1 MSEIARAYVTVGL
14 KDDVTQGLGAMQSSL
29 QRTSQRMSGAGMAM
43 TKGLTVPILA
53 AGAAAFG
60 LASKY
65 AQMGD
70 DIAKTSTKLGVTTDA
85 LQEMQYWAS
94 QNGMEAATLE
104 RAVGRL
110 NQRIGR
116 AAEGNEKY
124 ADAFKALGVSLR
136 DTSGQVR
143 ATEEVLG
150 DTIEKLREIEDP
162 AIQSARAS
170 EIFGTKMARDLMPA
184 LQDTSLSLEEAKEK
198 IHELGGVMSEDAIRN
213 AEKYE
218 DAMDDLK
225 RSFGGVFMELAG
237 KLIPIFTDTLIP
249 IIQDQILPVLRF
261 FVNII
266 TGLVKV
272 FGMLPGPIQGLSI
285 AFLGLV
291 AAAGP
296 MLLIGA
302 KLVQAYA
309 TLQPAIA
316 ALSAT
321 KMGALVPAFVASTK
335 AAWAFTA
342 ALLANPITWVVV
354 AIVALIAII
363 VLLAKNWEVVAETLS
378 KGWALFTEGI
388 QIAWSAIKNFFSN
401 LWEWLESFLAGW
413 GPKLLLVIAPFIA
426 LPLLI
431 WKNWEK
437 IEEWFAELWDNVKG
451 IFRSALQWFQD
462 LPGRFLQWGKDI
474 IDNIWEGIKAAW
486 QRVKDGVG
494 NIAQAIKDFFNP
506 FAKSSPSLVELVEKG
521 AHKIAHEYRAIEP
534 PRREAG
540 EAVLAGG
547 GGTVNNF
554 NLSDVHVRDD
564 RDIERIA
571 RELYNLQRRKD
582 RGVG

>member
-1 MSEIARAYVTVGL
+1 MSEIARTYVTVGL
-14 KDDVTQGLGAMQSSL
+14 KDEATQGLGALQGSL
-29 QRTSQRMSGAGMAM
+29 QKTSQQMMGTGMAM

-70 DIAKTSTKLGVTTDA
+70 EIAKTSTKLGVSTDA
-85 LQEMQYWAS
+85 LQEMNYWAS

-124 ADAFKALGVSLR
+124 AEAFQVLGVSLR
-136 DTSGQVR
+136 DANGQIR
-143 ATEEVLG
+143 DTEEVLG
-150 DTIEKLREIEDP
+150 DTIKELRAIEDP
-162 AIQSARAS
+162 ALQSARAS

-184 LQDTSLSLEEAKEK
+184 LQDTSMSLEEAKERV
-198 IHELGGVMSEDAIRN
+198 HELGGVMSEEAIRN

-225 RSFGGVFMELAG
+225 RAFSGVFMELAG
-237 KLIPIFTDTLIP
+237 SLIPIFTETLIP
-249 IIQDQILPVLRF
+249 VIQNQILPVLKF
-261 FVNII
+261 FVD
-266 TGLVKV
+266 GLSKLAKV
-272 FGMLPGPIQGLSI
+272 FGMLPGPIQALAIG
-285 AFLGLV
+285 FLGLV

-296 MLLIGA
+296 ALMIAA
-302 KLVQAYA
+302 KLVQIYT

-321 KMGALVPAFVASTK
+321 KMGALVPAFLASTK

-342 ALLANPITWVVV
+342 ALLANPIVWIIGL
-354 AIVALIAII
+354 IVGLIAII
-363 VLLAKNWEVVAETLS
+363 VLLVRNWDRVVEVVSAGWHLMV
-378 KGWALFTEGI
+378 KGAKAAWEGI
-388 QIAWSAIKNFFSN
+388 KDFFTGLWDWLKNFFSN
-401 LWEWLESFLAGW
+401 W
-413 GPKLLLVIAPFIA
+413 GPVILAYMVPFIGI
-426 LPLLI
+426 PLLI
-431 WKNWEK
+431 YKHWDRIK
-437 IEEWFAELWDNVKG
+437 EWFTDLWESVKD
-451 IFRSALQWFQD
+451 IFSGAWQWFKE

-474 IDNIWEGIKAAW
+474 INSMWEGIKAAW
-486 QRVKDGVG
+486 QRVKDGVKG
-494 NIAQAIKDFFNP
+494 IAQSIADFFNP

-521 AHKIAHEYRAIEP
+521 TQKIAHEYQAIEP

-540 EAVLAGG
+540 ETVAAGS

-554 NLSDVHVRDD
+554 SLSDIHVRDD
-564 RDIERIA
+564 SDIERIA
-571 RELYNLQRRKD
+571 RQLYKMQRRKD
-582 RGVG
+582 RGAD